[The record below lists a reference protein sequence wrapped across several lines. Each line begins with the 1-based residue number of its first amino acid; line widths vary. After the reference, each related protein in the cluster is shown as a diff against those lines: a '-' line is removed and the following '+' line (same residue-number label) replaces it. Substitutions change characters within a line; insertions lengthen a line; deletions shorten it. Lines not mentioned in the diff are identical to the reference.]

1 VILRAAKKVREL
13 EAAGKIEPTFVDTEL
28 DQAVERFTT
37 EVERLA
43 ARDNREDERPR
54 RSRIRSSRSYRRHGG
69 EAA

>member
-1 VILRAAKKVREL
+1 MILRAAKKVREL

-54 RSRIRSSRSYRRHGG
+54 RSRIRSSRSYRQHGG